1 MMLTHGEY
9 SLRDKINKLF
19 INLPLVRARNYPMKI
34 HSIDV
39 YVYIYIYNQRNPLF
53 FSKLVSA

>member
-19 INLPLVRARNYPMKI
+19 INLPLVCAGNYPMKI
-34 HSIDV
+34 HSIDI
-39 YVYIYIYNQRNPLF
+39 YVYIINEIHCF
-53 FSKLVSA
+53 FPN